1 MATEVHLKS
10 KTKLG
15 MNEDNLSSSD
25 SSTQRRGVTVDQCQR
40 MIHKSLLCIYSFFI
54 LHSSLFFIIIPNSNY
69 TITSHYPLFLNSN
82 FFILFLKNYFLLHF
96 DYDIDTVWFEFD
108 VLCWIT
114 GKAGVNFYTQIKTI
128 TQQWKDSTGGS
139 KINLAMP
146 TSQK

>member
-1 MATEVHLKS
+1 VATEVHLKS

-82 FFILFLKNYFLLHF
+82 FFILFLKNYFLLLLGSF
-96 DYDIDTVWFEFD
+96 DLIWSFIDMTQLRRWSSWGNIWRK
-108 VLCWIT
+108 L
-114 GKAGVNFYTQIKTI
+114 GVSLEII
-128 TQQWKDSTGGS
+128 S
-139 KINLAMP
+139 
-146 TSQK
+146 